1 MTCKNDTEKMTLNE
15 LIKGSFEVY
24 DLSISEAGI
33 ERYLH
38 ELQLSHDKIIYDT
51 IMEHVKEEE
60 TLPPVVEA
68 IKCRI
73 RLKMIMNPEQN
84 KLPN

>member
-51 IMEHVKEEE
+51 IMEHVKEEA

-68 IKCRI
+68 IKFRI